1 MKPAEKIAA
10 AALVC
15 GVLAGL
21 FVFVHPWY
29 DGKNDAAIYIATARS
44 IADGEGYSYLGR
56 PFHLRPPGFAVL
68 LAPLVGTLGTD
79 FHALNLYVSLFGAA
93 GIVLLFF
100 YQRSRLGWLL
110 ALLVAIG
117 VWLNPVFQSYCN
129 QVMSDVPGTTLLL
142 ACLLLERRASRSPST
157 GNEILLGV
165 GIAIA
170 TLVRSINVFLLPAII
185 VARLLERRLGEES
198 NVAWPSF
205 LKRRVV
211 VFLASAVILLV
222 PWIARN
228 HLVAPAPPA
237 DQTLVYDYQTAMWHE
252 DVGDPASPRIPPGTI
267 VARSGRHALEMSGAL
282 TSRMHSQE
290 HDALRVT
297 LGVAIVL
304 CAAYIL
310 YKRRGP
316 AEFFVA
322 GVAVVLAVYFTF
334 ATRLILPVYVIVLPA
349 VVEALR
355 DLLRRVAGARAATA
369 VLAVALAG
377 LIVADFAPREGWA
390 EIERRHRTFAEHC
403 NDVAASLA
411 PDARLGSTVG
421 RHYGVFLDRPVH
433 GLLQPLQNSKNPADV
448 EALIDR
454 YGLNTVVMS
463 GRVRAGLPSRNRA
476 GTRRLLGYLRET
488 YEEVDAGQG
497 SIFRV
502 RP

>member
-1 MKPAEKIAA
+1 VKPAEKIAA

-29 DGKNDAAIYIATARS
+29 DAKNDAALYIATARS

-79 FHALNLYVSLFGAA
+79 FHAMNLFVSLFGAA

-117 VWLNPVFQSYCN
+117 VWLNPIFQSYCN

-142 ACLLLERRASRSPST
+142 ACLLLERRASRSPSA
-157 GNEILLGV
+157 GNEVLLGV
-165 GIAIA
+165 AVALA
-170 TLVRSINVFLLPAII
+170 TLVRWINILLLPAIV
-185 VARLLERRLGEES
+185 VARLLERQLGEKKD
-198 NVAWPSF
+198 VAWPSF
-205 LKRRVV
+205 LKRSVG
-211 VFLASAVILLV
+211 VFLACAVVLLA
-222 PWIARN
+222 PWIVRN
-228 HLVAPAPPA
+228 HLVAPPPPA
-237 DQTLVYDYQTAMWHE
+237 DQTLVYDYQTAMWH
-252 DVGDPASPRIPPGTI
+252 DDPGDPASPRVPPGTI
-267 VARSGRHALEMSGAL
+267 VARSGRNALEMMAAVV
-282 TSRMHSQE
+282 TRMHGQE
-290 HDALRVT
+290 HDAWRVA
-297 LGVAIVL
+297 LGVAVVL
-304 CAAYIL
+304 CAAYVL
-310 YKRRGP
+310 FKRRGP

-322 GVAVVLAVYFTF
+322 GVSVVLAAYFTF

-355 DLLRRVAGARAATA
+355 DLLRRFAGARAATA

-403 NDVAASLA
+403 NDVESRLA

-433 GLLQPLQNSKNPADV
+433 GLLQPMQNSKNPADI
-448 EALIDR
+448 ETLIDR

-463 GRVRAGLPSRNRA
+463 GLVRAGLPSRNRA